1 LCLSPS
7 SPQENRRGA
16 VTHLATIPGLSG
28 SGRRVERR
36 ACAADHHPD
45 GPTISFHFV
54 CIRRPPGLFP
64 AESLSFRLSGLLSWW
79 NSACLS
85 SLSAVLR
92 SRLLSS
98 IGLCFA
104 CVSIPTICSSCE
116 AVHGNPNFE
125 ASALTIRGPPDWK
138 DSMCEMVDRHSHVM
152 EMVKNVNGHDIIAI
166 IFIVRCHGARECFL
180 STISS
185 CEKRFAS

>member
-1 LCLSPS
+1 MCLSPS

-36 ACAADHHPD
+36 ACAA
-45 GPTISFHFV
+45 PTTTPMNQQFHFISFASAALQGCFLA
-54 CIRRPPGLFP
+54 CF
-64 AESLSFRLSGLLSWW
+64 SWW
-79 NSACLS
+79 NNACFS

-166 IFIVRCHGARECFL
+166 VFIIHRHSARECFL